1 MKKKILIV
9 DDEEDICSS
18 IKGLVEDIGYEAE
31 TVSNGKQA
39 LAILQ
44 KKKFD
49 LILLD
54 ILMPEMAGNEVLG
67 KIRADPKLKNQKVA
81 ILTVVQLSKSGEN
94 ILEKLKPIEYFQKPI
109 DINDFERRLKKILR

>member
-81 ILTVVQLSKSGEN
+81 MLTVVQLSKSGEN

-109 DINDFERRLKKILR
+109 DIIDFERRLKKILR